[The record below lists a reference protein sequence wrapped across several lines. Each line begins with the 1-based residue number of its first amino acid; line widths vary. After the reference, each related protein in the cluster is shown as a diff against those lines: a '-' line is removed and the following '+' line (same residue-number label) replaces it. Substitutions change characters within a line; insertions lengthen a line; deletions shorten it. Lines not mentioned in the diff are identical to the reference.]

1 MRKNLV
7 LLACFFIIVS
17 CNKDALIENNPVEEQ
32 VQKEFLT
39 FSKSLSLEDRE
50 GNSVDLTVYANTQE
64 ALDDHTVDVLHLI
77 ANKRKHNIPSSV
89 DLSLNTDIETENNN
103 DEEQDDFVYIK
114 VEKYNFNDDVTG
126 FKIQSDIEDFGQ
138 QSNYRFSDSYYFY
151 AFGADGVDGARVEYT
166 NETRSKEY
174 LSVKFEKKTASSNWF
189 WQSIATGTLY
199 NVGDV
204 WDNCGSTNWAE
215 FKLKVKIH
223 KAKAGVCCPE
233 FDWEFLINC

>member
-17 CNKDALIENNPVEEQ
+17 CNKDALIENNPVQEQ

-77 ANKRKHNIPSSV
+77 ANKRKRNIPSSV
-89 DLSLNTDIETENNN
+89 DLSPNTDIETENNS
-103 DEEQDDFVYIK
+103 DEEQDNFVYIK
-114 VEKYNFNDDVTG
+114 VEKYNFKDDVTG
-126 FKIQSDIEDFGQ
+126 FKIQSDLEYLGQ
-138 QSNYRFSDSYYFY
+138 QTNSRYSESFYFY
-151 AFGADGVDGARVEYT
+151 QYGSNDVNGARVEYT
-166 NETRSKEY
+166 DETRSKEY
-174 LSVKFEKKTASSNWF
+174 LSIKFEKKTASSNWF
-189 WQSIATGTLY
+189 WQSIATGNLY

-204 WDNCGSTNWAE
+204 WDHCGSNYWAE
-215 FKLKVKIH
+215 FKLKVKVH
-223 KAKAGVCCPE
+223 KAKAGVCCYG